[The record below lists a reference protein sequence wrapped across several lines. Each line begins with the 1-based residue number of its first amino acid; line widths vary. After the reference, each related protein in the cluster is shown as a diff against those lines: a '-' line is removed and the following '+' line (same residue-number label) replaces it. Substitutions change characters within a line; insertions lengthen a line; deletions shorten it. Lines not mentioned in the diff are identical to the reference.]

1 MECNYCKNIFSSKTN
16 LNHHQKRAK
25 YCLEIQGKLSEQ
37 YECTGCKKSY
47 TRIYDLKRHKH
58 ICKASDKLDE
68 YLIQI
73 QEYEQVMKEQKKD
86 IHMKDQTI
94 RDLKSEY
101 KDLKSE
107 YKDLKSEY
115 KQTICD
121 LQNKL
126 ENIALKAVSTSSTTN
141 NTKNIQ
147 INNFLKNAPALTDQV
162 IQDNIQ
168 YLTLEHHVQGAE
180 GYAKYAME
188 FPFKGRI
195 VCVDVSRNKIKYKD
209 GDGNVIED
217 AGFQKM
223 MMKLCKAI
231 YGRSYDLS
239 IEHLDKLAKQFT
251 EKELEQYD
259 YLEAAKAITM
269 YSKGS
274 ESDFCRKI
282 IKIIS
287 KSVGNN

>member
-1 MECNYCKNIFSSKTN
+1 MECKYCKNNFSNKTA
-16 LNHHQKRAK
+16 LNHHQKTAK
-25 YCLEIQGKLSEQ
+25 YCLIVQGKKSTL
-37 YECTGCKKSY
+37 YTCKYCKKNVSTKHRLYTHYQSCDKYKAMGVSNSY
-47 TRIYDLKRHKH
+47 EIKIKH
-58 ICKASDKLDE
+58 L
-68 YLIQI
+68 
-73 QEYEQVMKEQKKD
+73 QEIVDEQKQ
-86 IHMKDQTI
+86 IMEEQ
-94 RDLKSEY
+94 
-101 KDLKSE
+101 
-107 YKDLKSEY
+107 
-115 KQTICD
+115 KQTISN
-121 LQNKL
+121 LQDKL
-126 ENIALKAVSTSSTTN
+126 ENIALKAVSTSSTTNN

-168 YLTLEHHVQGAE
+168 YLTLDHHVQGAE

-231 YGRSYDLS
+231 YGKSYDLS
-239 IEHLDKLAKQFT
+239 IEHLDKLARQFT

-287 KSVGNN
+287 KSVSKN

>member
-1 MECNYCKNIFSSKTN
+1 MNCNFCKNTFTNKNTLKT
-16 LNHHQKRAK
+16 HMKTAK
-25 YCLEIQGKLSEQ
+25 YCLKIQNIDKKYFKKCNGCGKSFSTKFNFQRHIQLCTQIEYFQQFSVRINKLEKKVSDLSNMND
-37 YECTGCKKSY
+37 
-47 TRIYDLKRHKH
+47 I
-58 ICKASDKLDE
+58 LDNQLE
-68 YLIQI
+68 
-73 QEYEQVMKEQKKD
+73 ESK
-86 IHMKDQTI
+86 QTI
-94 RDLKSEY
+94 RDLQ
-101 KDLKSE
+101 D
-107 YKDLKSEY
+107 
-115 KQTICD
+115 
-121 LQNKL
+121 KL

-141 NTKNIQ
+141 NNTMTKNIQ

-168 YLTLEHHVQGAE
+168 YLTLDHHVQGAE

-195 VCVDVSRNKIKYKD
+195 VCVDVARNKIKYKD

-231 YGRSYDLS
+231 YGKSYDLS

-287 KSVGNN
+287 KSVGGAAASGAASVVVG

>member
-1 MECNYCKNIFSSKTN
+1 MECNYCKNIFSTQTN
-16 LNHHQKRAK
+16 LVHHQKTAR
-25 YCLEIQGKLSEQ
+25 YCLKLRPSVKETPLIFKCDFCEKTYTTNYRVRSHMVKCVKSLSEVMNLRKQ
-37 YECTGCKKSY
+37 
-47 TRIYDLKRHKH
+47 I
-58 ICKASDKLDE
+58 DE
-68 YLIQI
+68 LSNKNDMLNQKI
-73 QEYEQVMKEQKKD
+73 EEQKTQ
-86 IHMKDQTI
+86 I
-94 RDLKSEY
+94 SN
-101 KDLKSE
+101 
-107 YKDLKSEY
+107 
-115 KQTICD
+115 
-121 LQNKL
+121 LQDKL

-141 NTKNIQ
+141 NNTMTKNIQ

-168 YLTLEHHVQGAE
+168 YLTLDHHVQGAE

-195 VCVDVSRNKIKYKD
+195 VCVDVARNKIKYKD

-231 YGRSYDLS
+231 YGKSYDLS

-274 ESDFCRKI
+274 ESEFCRKI

-287 KSVGNN
+287 KSVSNQK